1 LQELTADGAD
11 DMRVRPETD
20 TAGFTVLELMLAAM
34 LVMILAGMAMIITP
48 AVLARARA
56 DSGASALLAV
66 LRTAREQAISQRRIV
81 RVEFLPPDQVRV
93 VRVDIPAGTT
103 TLLDARLENGVQ
115 FLLMPGVP
123 DTPDAFG
130 AAAAIDFGTAATFNF
145 TSEGTF
151 VDQNGD
157 VLNGTVFVAVP
168 NRPDTQAAVTIFGP
182 TADLHAWR
190 WNGATWDR

>member
-1 LQELTADGAD
+1 
-11 DMRVRPETD
+11 MRSRPKAD
-20 TAGFTVLELMLAAM
+20 TAGFTVLELMLAAA
-34 LVMILAGMAMIITP
+34 LLMILAGMAMIVTP

-56 DSGASALLAV
+56 DSGANALLAA
-66 LRTAREQAISQRRIV
+66 LRTAREQAIAQRRIV
-81 RVEFLPPDQVRV
+81 RVEFLPPDRIRV
-93 VRVDIPAGTT
+93 VRADIPAGTT
-103 TLLDARLENGVQ
+103 TLLDTRLENGVQ

-157 VLNGTVFVAVP
+157 VLNGSVFVALP

-182 TADLHAWR
+182 TADLHEWR
-190 WNGATWDR
+190 WNGARWDR